1 MITKLKIKSSLLL
14 TGQILL
20 ATEFIMVGIVKLT
33 DSPEEVLQYF
43 PWTEDFS
50 GIQIII
56 ISIAELCGGVS
67 ILFPML
73 HKKIRFLVPIAALE
87 LTILMI
93 GATYVQLGRGEK
105 YIFPIMAA
113 IVAFLIFLGYKKILK
128 IK

>member
-1 MITKLKIKSSLLL
+1 MTTKLKIKSSLLL

-33 DSPEEVLQYF
+33 DSPVEVLQYF

-50 GIQIII
+50 SIQIIL
-56 ISIAELCGGVS
+56 ISIAELCGGVG

-73 HKKIRFLVPIAALE
+73 HKKIRFLVPVAALE